1 MTRVLKPEIQ
11 LEQALAGQIYH
22 ALEGDVV
29 RFVLKNAQGG
39 TDDDY
44 WRSRMEGH
52 CMKADKNL
60 LGNFYNL
67 CHEVQERLNFQEK
80 VDYYVTGDSSI
91 NAFSIAAEDSE
102 HPHIVNVNSE
112 LFNLMN
118 EDELKFVIGHELG
131 HLINQDTAL
140 RRLIHFVYPPQ
151 STQIPITLQYKIH
164 LHDNLAELVAD
175 RYGYIACGNLEA
187 CVTAFFKMASGLD
200 LEKMQVSIDDLL
212 SDNSKHL
219 DYFLKGGGMSH
230 YDHPVNPIRVQAI
243 NLFASARNQIELDNG
258 MEELIQILLKVGN
271 SPLDEPMSI
280 FVATAGIIAA
290 NVDGSVSKEE
300 YEQIIR
306 TLSGSNTETEPAG
319 IHDRHYPCRQGDRG
333 EGGKLHLRD
342 REESGPERKGD
353 LRPVCRHGP
362 AELQPQPGRHFI
374 VVHGIR
380 SFSCLLEGNKG
391 PAAAPS
397 SVSPSPV
404 ASRPEVQGRCHEAL
418 RAGDGEI
425 KRRIHF
431 SKSDF

>member
-140 RRLIHFVYPPQ
+140 RRLINFVYPPQ

-306 TLSGSNTETEPAG
+306 TLSGSNIFPKNFLESVAQSDVDALFQESVNTILSIDPGLKPSLLEYMIG
-319 IHDRHYPCRQGDRG
+319 II
-333 EGGKLHLRD
+333 LSD
-342 REESGPERKGD
+342 REIGEKE
-353 LRPVCRHGP
+353 VN
-362 AELQPQPGRHFI
+362 FI
-374 VVHGIR
+374 YGIGKSLGLSVKEISVLFAGMVQR
-380 SFSCLLEGNKG
+380 SFN
-391 PAAAPS
+391 PS
-397 SVSPSPV
+397 LDAIS
-404 ASRPEVQGRCHEAL
+404 
-418 RAGDGEI
+418 
-425 KRRIHF
+425 
-431 SKSDF
+431 

>member
-1 MTRVLKPEIQ
+1 MTRILKPEIQ
-11 LEQALAGQIYH
+11 LEQSLAGQIYH

-60 LGNFYNL
+60 LGNFYTL

-112 LFNLMN
+112 LFNLMS

-140 RRLIHFVYPPQ
+140 RRLIHFVYPPE

-271 SPLDEPMSI
+271 NPLDEPMSV

-300 YEQIIR
+300 YEQIIG
-306 TLSGSNTETEPAG
+306 TLSGSNIFPKSFLESVLKEDVDALFEKSVSTILSINPGLKPSLLEYMIG
-319 IHDRHYPCRQGDRG
+319 II
-333 EGGKLHLRD
+333 LSD
-342 REESGPERKGD
+342 REIGEKE
-353 LRPVCRHGP
+353 VN
-362 AELQPQPGRHFI
+362 FI
-374 VVHGIR
+374 YGIGKSLGLSVKEISVLFAGMVQR
-380 SFSCLLEGNKG
+380 NFN
-391 PAAAPS
+391 PS
-397 SVSPSPV
+397 LDAIS
-404 ASRPEVQGRCHEAL
+404 
-418 RAGDGEI
+418 
-425 KRRIHF
+425 
-431 SKSDF
+431 

>member
-44 WRSRMEGH
+44 WRSQMEGH

-140 RRLIHFVYPPQ
+140 RRLINFVYPPQ

-243 NLFASARNQIELDNG
+243 NLFACARNQIELDNG

-271 SPLDEPMSI
+271 NPLDEPMSV

-290 NVDGSVSKEE
+290 NVDGNVTKEE

-306 TLSGSNTETEPAG
+306 TLSGSNIFPKSFLESVLKEDVDALFEKSVNTILSVNPGLKAG
-319 IHDRHYPCRQGDRG
+319 MLEYIIGII
-333 EGGKLHLRD
+333 LAD
-342 REESGPERKGD
+342 REIGEKEVNFVYNMGKSLGLSVQEISVLFAGMVQRN
-353 LRPVCRHGP
+353 
-362 AELQPQPGRHFI
+362 F
-374 VVHGIR
+374 
-380 SFSCLLEGNKG
+380 N
-391 PAAAPS
+391 PS
-397 SVSPSPV
+397 LDAIS
-404 ASRPEVQGRCHEAL
+404 
-418 RAGDGEI
+418 
-425 KRRIHF
+425 
-431 SKSDF
+431 

>member
-140 RRLIHFVYPPQ
+140 RRLINFVYPPQ

-271 SPLDEPMSI
+271 NPLDEPMSV

-290 NVDGSVSKEE
+290 NVDGNVSKEE
-300 YEQIIR
+300 YEQIIQ
-306 TLSGSNTETEPAG
+306 TLSGSNIFPKNFLESVAKSDVDALFQESVNTILSIDPGLKPSLLEYMIG
-319 IHDRHYPCRQGDRG
+319 II
-333 EGGKLHLRD
+333 LSD
-342 REESGPERKGD
+342 REIGEKE
-353 LRPVCRHGP
+353 VN
-362 AELQPQPGRHFI
+362 FI
-374 VVHGIR
+374 YGIGKSLGLSVKEISVLFAGMVQR
-380 SFSCLLEGNKG
+380 NFN
-391 PAAAPS
+391 PS
-397 SVSPSPV
+397 LDAIS
-404 ASRPEVQGRCHEAL
+404 
-418 RAGDGEI
+418 
-425 KRRIHF
+425 
-431 SKSDF
+431 

>member
-112 LFNLMN
+112 LFNLMS

-212 SDNSKHL
+212 SNNSKHL

-271 SPLDEPMSI
+271 NPLDEPMSV

-290 NVDGSVSKEE
+290 NVDGNVSKEE
-300 YEQIIR
+300 YEQIIQ
-306 TLSGSNTETEPAG
+306 TLSGSNIFPKNFLESVAKSDVDALFQESVNTILSINPGLKAG
-319 IHDRHYPCRQGDRG
+319 MLEYIIGII
-333 EGGKLHLRD
+333 LAD
-342 REESGPERKGD
+342 REIGEKEVNFVYNMGKG
-353 LRPVCRHGP
+353 LGLSVKEISILFAGMVQRN
-362 AELQPQPGRHFI
+362 F
-374 VVHGIR
+374 
-380 SFSCLLEGNKG
+380 N
-391 PAAAPS
+391 PS
-397 SVSPSPV
+397 LDAIS
-404 ASRPEVQGRCHEAL
+404 
-418 RAGDGEI
+418 
-425 KRRIHF
+425 
-431 SKSDF
+431 

>member
-112 LFNLMN
+112 LFNLMS

-140 RRLIHFVYPPQ
+140 RRLINFVYPPQ

-212 SDNSKHL
+212 SNNSKHL

-271 SPLDEPMSI
+271 NPLDEPMSV

-290 NVDGSVSKEE
+290 NVDGNVSKEE
-300 YEQIIR
+300 YEQIIQ
-306 TLSGSNTETEPAG
+306 TLSGSNIFPKSFLESVLKEDVDALFEKSVNTILSINPGLKPGMLEYIIG
-319 IHDRHYPCRQGDRG
+319 II
-333 EGGKLHLRD
+333 LAD
-342 REESGPERKGD
+342 REIGEKEVNFVYNMGKSLGLSVKEISILFAGMVQRN
-353 LRPVCRHGP
+353 
-362 AELQPQPGRHFI
+362 F
-374 VVHGIR
+374 
-380 SFSCLLEGNKG
+380 N
-391 PAAAPS
+391 PS
-397 SVSPSPV
+397 LDAIS
-404 ASRPEVQGRCHEAL
+404 
-418 RAGDGEI
+418 
-425 KRRIHF
+425 
-431 SKSDF
+431 

>member
-300 YEQIIR
+300 YEQIIG
-306 TLSGSNTETEPAG
+306 TLSGSNIFPKSFLESVAKSDVDALFQESVNTILSINPGLKPNLLEYIIG
-319 IHDRHYPCRQGDRG
+319 II
-333 EGGKLHLRD
+333 LAD
-342 REESGPERKGD
+342 REIGEKE
-353 LRPVCRHGP
+353 VN
-362 AELQPQPGRHFI
+362 FI
-374 VVHGIR
+374 YGIGKSLGLSVKEISVLFAGMVQR
-380 SFSCLLEGNKG
+380 SFN
-391 PAAAPS
+391 PS
-397 SVSPSPV
+397 LDAIS
-404 ASRPEVQGRCHEAL
+404 
-418 RAGDGEI
+418 
-425 KRRIHF
+425 
-431 SKSDF
+431 

>member
-60 LGNFYNL
+60 LGNFYKL

-112 LFNLMN
+112 LFNLMS

-140 RRLIHFVYPPQ
+140 RRLINFVYPPQ

-175 RYGYIACGNLEA
+175 RYGYIASGNLEA

-271 SPLDEPMSI
+271 NPLDEPMSV

-290 NVDGSVSKEE
+290 NVDGNVTKEE

-306 TLSGSNTETEPAG
+306 TLSGSNIFPKNFLESVAKSDVDALFQESVNTILSINPGLRPGMLEYIIG
-319 IHDRHYPCRQGDRG
+319 II
-333 EGGKLHLRD
+333 LAD
-342 REESGPERKGD
+342 REIGEKEVNFVYNMGKSLGLSVQEISVLFAGMVQRN
-353 LRPVCRHGP
+353 
-362 AELQPQPGRHFI
+362 F
-374 VVHGIR
+374 
-380 SFSCLLEGNKG
+380 N
-391 PAAAPS
+391 PS
-397 SVSPSPV
+397 LDAIS
-404 ASRPEVQGRCHEAL
+404 
-418 RAGDGEI
+418 
-425 KRRIHF
+425 
-431 SKSDF
+431 

>member
-112 LFNLMN
+112 LFNLMS

-140 RRLIHFVYPPQ
+140 RRLINFVYPPQ

-212 SDNSKHL
+212 ANNSKHL
-219 DYFLKGGGMSH
+219 DYFLRGGGMSH

-271 SPLDEPMSI
+271 NPLDEPMSV

-306 TLSGSNTETEPAG
+306 TLSGSNIFPKSFLESVAKSDVDALFQESVNTILSINPGLKPGMLEYIIG
-319 IHDRHYPCRQGDRG
+319 II
-333 EGGKLHLRD
+333 LAD
-342 REESGPERKGD
+342 REIGEKEVNFVYNMGKG
-353 LRPVCRHGP
+353 LGLSVKEISVLFAGMVQRN
-362 AELQPQPGRHFI
+362 F
-374 VVHGIR
+374 
-380 SFSCLLEGNKG
+380 N
-391 PAAAPS
+391 PS
-397 SVSPSPV
+397 LDAIS
-404 ASRPEVQGRCHEAL
+404 
-418 RAGDGEI
+418 
-425 KRRIHF
+425 
-431 SKSDF
+431 

>member
-112 LFNLMN
+112 LFNLMD

-140 RRLIHFVYPPQ
+140 RRLIHFVYPPE

-271 SPLDEPMSI
+271 NPLDEPMSV

-290 NVDGSVSKEE
+290 NVDGNVSKEE
-300 YEQIIR
+300 YEQIIG
-306 TLSGSNTETEPAG
+306 TLSGSNIFPKSFLESVLKEDVDALFEKSVSTILSINPGLKPSLLEYMIG
-319 IHDRHYPCRQGDRG
+319 II
-333 EGGKLHLRD
+333 LSD
-342 REESGPERKGD
+342 REIGEKE
-353 LRPVCRHGP
+353 VN
-362 AELQPQPGRHFI
+362 FI
-374 VVHGIR
+374 YGIGKSLGLSVKEISVLFAGMVQR
-380 SFSCLLEGNKG
+380 NFN
-391 PAAAPS
+391 PS
-397 SVSPSPV
+397 LDAIS
-404 ASRPEVQGRCHEAL
+404 
-418 RAGDGEI
+418 
-425 KRRIHF
+425 
-431 SKSDF
+431 

>member
-91 NAFSIAAEDSE
+91 NAFSMAAEDSE

-140 RRLIHFVYPPQ
+140 RRLIHFVYPPE

-271 SPLDEPMSI
+271 NPLDEPMSV

-290 NVDGSVSKEE
+290 NVDGNVTKEE

-306 TLSGSNTETEPAG
+306 TLSGSNIFPKNFLESVAKSDVDALFQESVNTILSINPGLRPGMLEYIIG
-319 IHDRHYPCRQGDRG
+319 II
-333 EGGKLHLRD
+333 LAD
-342 REESGPERKGD
+342 REIGEKEVNFVYNMGKSLGLSVQEISVLFAGMVQRN
-353 LRPVCRHGP
+353 
-362 AELQPQPGRHFI
+362 F
-374 VVHGIR
+374 
-380 SFSCLLEGNKG
+380 N
-391 PAAAPS
+391 PS
-397 SVSPSPV
+397 LDAIS
-404 ASRPEVQGRCHEAL
+404 
-418 RAGDGEI
+418 
-425 KRRIHF
+425 
-431 SKSDF
+431 

>member
-1 MTRVLKPEIQ
+1 MTRILKPEIQ
-11 LEQALAGQIYH
+11 LEQALASQIYH

-60 LGNFYNL
+60 LGNFYTL

-112 LFNLMN
+112 LFNLMS

-140 RRLIHFVYPPQ
+140 RRLIHFVYPPE

-271 SPLDEPMSI
+271 NPLDEPMSV

-290 NVDGSVSKEE
+290 NVDGNVTKEE

-306 TLSGSNTETEPAG
+306 TLSGSNIFPKSFLESVLKEDVDALFEKSVSTILSINPGLKPSLLEYMIG
-319 IHDRHYPCRQGDRG
+319 II
-333 EGGKLHLRD
+333 LSD
-342 REESGPERKGD
+342 REIGEKE
-353 LRPVCRHGP
+353 VN
-362 AELQPQPGRHFI
+362 FI
-374 VVHGIR
+374 YGIGKSLGLSVKEISVLFAGMVQR
-380 SFSCLLEGNKG
+380 NFN
-391 PAAAPS
+391 PS
-397 SVSPSPV
+397 LDAIS
-404 ASRPEVQGRCHEAL
+404 
-418 RAGDGEI
+418 
-425 KRRIHF
+425 
-431 SKSDF
+431 

>member
-1 MTRVLKPEIQ
+1 MTRILKPEIQ
-11 LEQALAGQIYH
+11 LEQALASQIYH

-112 LFNLMN
+112 LFNLMS

-140 RRLIHFVYPPQ
+140 RRLIHFVYPPE

-271 SPLDEPMSI
+271 NPLDEPMSV

-290 NVDGSVSKEE
+290 NVDGNVTKEE

-306 TLSGSNTETEPAG
+306 TLSGSNIFPKSFLESVLKEDVDALFEKSVSTILSINPGLKPSLLEYMIG
-319 IHDRHYPCRQGDRG
+319 II
-333 EGGKLHLRD
+333 LSD
-342 REESGPERKGD
+342 REIGEKE
-353 LRPVCRHGP
+353 VN
-362 AELQPQPGRHFI
+362 FI
-374 VVHGIR
+374 YGIGKSLGLSVKEISVLFAGMVQR
-380 SFSCLLEGNKG
+380 NFN
-391 PAAAPS
+391 PS
-397 SVSPSPV
+397 LDAIS
-404 ASRPEVQGRCHEAL
+404 
-418 RAGDGEI
+418 
-425 KRRIHF
+425 
-431 SKSDF
+431 

>member
-112 LFNLMN
+112 LFNLMS

-140 RRLIHFVYPPQ
+140 RRLINFVYPPQ

-212 SDNSKHL
+212 SNNSKHL

-271 SPLDEPMSI
+271 NPLDEPMSV

-290 NVDGSVSKEE
+290 NVDGNVTKEE

-306 TLSGSNTETEPAG
+306 TLSGSNIFPKSFLESVLKEDVDALFEKSVSTLLSINPGLKPNLLEYIIG
-319 IHDRHYPCRQGDRG
+319 II
-333 EGGKLHLRD
+333 LAD
-342 REESGPERKGD
+342 REIGEKE
-353 LRPVCRHGP
+353 VN
-362 AELQPQPGRHFI
+362 FI
-374 VVHGIR
+374 YGIGKSLGLSVKEISVLFAGMVQR
-380 SFSCLLEGNKG
+380 SFN
-391 PAAAPS
+391 PS
-397 SVSPSPV
+397 LDAIS
-404 ASRPEVQGRCHEAL
+404 
-418 RAGDGEI
+418 
-425 KRRIHF
+425 
-431 SKSDF
+431 

>member
-1 MTRVLKPEIQ
+1 MTRILKPEIQ

-112 LFNLMN
+112 LFNLMS

-140 RRLIHFVYPPQ
+140 RRLIHFVYPPE

-271 SPLDEPMSI
+271 NPLDEPMSV

-290 NVDGSVSKEE
+290 NVDGNVSKEE
-300 YEQIIR
+300 YEQIIG
-306 TLSGSNTETEPAG
+306 TLSGSNIFPKSFLESVLKEDVDALFEKSVSTILSINPGLKPSLLEYMIG
-319 IHDRHYPCRQGDRG
+319 II
-333 EGGKLHLRD
+333 LSD
-342 REESGPERKGD
+342 REIGEKE
-353 LRPVCRHGP
+353 VN
-362 AELQPQPGRHFI
+362 FI
-374 VVHGIR
+374 YGIGKSLGLSVKEISVLFAGMVQR
-380 SFSCLLEGNKG
+380 NFN
-391 PAAAPS
+391 PS
-397 SVSPSPV
+397 LDAIS
-404 ASRPEVQGRCHEAL
+404 
-418 RAGDGEI
+418 
-425 KRRIHF
+425 
-431 SKSDF
+431 